1 MSNERPKRYDL
12 PPTTPPPGEG
22 RQPTHAAQAAL
33 PVGVR
38 GGDLL
43 LIGTGDYDMSIGVRE
58 VLVAT
63 LRQELG
69 VEIKVLFVPGATGVT
84 VLRPEWW

>member
-1 MSNERPKRYDL
+1 MMNERPERYDL
-12 PPTTPPPGEG
+12 PRPAVRT
-22 RQPTHAAQAAL
+22 AL

>member
-1 MSNERPKRYDL
+1 
-12 PPTTPPPGEG
+12 
-22 RQPTHAAQAAL
+22 
-33 PVGVR
+33 
-38 GGDLL
+38 
-43 LIGTGDYDMSIGVRE
+43 MSIGVRK

-84 VLRPEWW
+84 VLRPERW